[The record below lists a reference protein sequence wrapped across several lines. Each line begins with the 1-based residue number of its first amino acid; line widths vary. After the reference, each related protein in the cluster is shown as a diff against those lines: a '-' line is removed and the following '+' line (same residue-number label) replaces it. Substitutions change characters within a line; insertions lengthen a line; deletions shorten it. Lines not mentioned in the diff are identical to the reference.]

1 MAPFLG
7 SITSHFSFPWKH
19 LRISEMLL
27 LWFCWV
33 FLSTGKKNGNK
44 NSIPRIASTCDSAV
58 LDMTLMPN
66 WGESRDA
73 NQSLLAFESCTLVI
87 LIVRD
92 FSLSHFSPHKFYPE
106 GKKTPSRAA
115 QSYEN
120 FSFTKLVFSFMGL
133 VYLAFI
139 LHCSLNN
146 SLAFQ
151 SRI

>member
-27 LWFCWV
+27 LWFCWFF
-33 FLSTGKKNGNK
+33 FLSTGKKNENK

-92 FSLSHFSPHKFYPE
+92 FSLSHFSLHKFYPE
-106 GKKTPSRAA
+106 GKKKRHLRQHNPMKISVLPNWYFPSWALYTRHSFYIAA
-115 QSYEN
+115 
-120 FSFTKLVFSFMGL
+120 
-133 VYLAFI
+133 
-139 LHCSLNN
+139 
-146 SLAFQ
+146 
-151 SRI
+151 